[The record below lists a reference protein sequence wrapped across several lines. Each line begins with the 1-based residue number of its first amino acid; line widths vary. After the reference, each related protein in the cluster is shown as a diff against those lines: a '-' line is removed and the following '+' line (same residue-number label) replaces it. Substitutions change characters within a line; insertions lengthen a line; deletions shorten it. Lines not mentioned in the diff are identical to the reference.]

1 MADNEKA
8 SKKSFFKGLK
18 AEFKKIIWPSRDKVV
33 KESGVVLVISVVLGL
48 VIFGVDILIKLGLGA
63 ILGLSF

>member
-1 MADNEKA
+1 
-8 SKKSFFKGLK
+8 LK

>member
-1 MADNEKA
+1 MGDNAKA
-8 SKKSFFKGLK
+8 PKKSFFKGLK

>member
-8 SKKSFFKGLK
+8 PKKSFFKGLK

>member
-1 MADNEKA
+1 MAENEKA
-8 SKKSFFKGLK
+8 PKKSFFKGLK